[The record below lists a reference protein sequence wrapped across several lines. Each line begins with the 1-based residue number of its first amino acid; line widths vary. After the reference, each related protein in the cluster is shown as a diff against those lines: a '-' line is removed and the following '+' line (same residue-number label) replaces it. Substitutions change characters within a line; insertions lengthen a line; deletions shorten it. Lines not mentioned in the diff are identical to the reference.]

1 MEPQPLPAFE
11 KDLFN
16 LIVKHYG
23 DPSTPLKSQAKYD
36 NIMKSAEKVM
46 LIYALIKKRGNLVNC
61 SAALGINRNT
71 MRKMTINANIVPKW
85 FISDT
90 LYCPR
95 IKMGIVQAS
104 SSGYSNQGK

>member
-1 MEPQPLPAFE
+1 MEPTKLPPFE
-11 KDLFN
+11 QELFN

-23 DPSTPLKSQAKYD
+23 DPSTPFKSLAKYD
-36 NIMKSAEKVM
+36 NILKAAEKVM
-46 LIYALIKKRGNLVNC
+46 LIYGLIKKKGNMVNC

-71 MRKMTINANIVPKW
+71 MRKMAVNANIVPKW

-95 IKMGIVQAS
+95 IKMGIQ
-104 SSGYSNQGK
+104 KTTRMI